1 MTTQLAV
8 MDGIQALAA
17 KALPELKRTDT
28 DLVPADFLRPCLLV
42 QPVTTTR
49 EDAAQNLER
58 VMDFCTRSRNNAKMP
73 PFGGT
78 GERSCYI

>member
-8 MDGIQALAA
+8 MDAIQALAA
-17 KALPELKRTDT
+17 KVLPELKRIYT

-49 EDAAQNLER
+49 EDAAQNLEH
-58 VMDFCTRSRNNAKMP
+58 VTDFYTGPRNNAKMP